1 MTADPA
7 HFVIV
12 PVLVGLIVHAAAE
25 ARRDRIARDKA
36 QGKRIVDR
44 AEADNRVAGGAR

>member
-12 PVLVGLIVHAAAE
+12 PALVGLIVHAAAE

-44 AEADNRVAGGAR
+44 AEVEGRVMQP

>member
-12 PVLVGLIVHAAAE
+12 PALVGLIVHAAVD

-44 AEADNRVAGGAR
+44 AEADNRVAGGW